1 MHILFI
7 TMFFNHYCFRQH
19 SMNKTINVTK
29 YPIRRITAK
38 GAIWVRLIDLA
49 WLGSHCSSVFIVQC
63 NIIFWCKIP
72 SSLILNIWK
81 LNNLVNGQFC
91 WKIIPRN
98 INATF
103 FWIFLPSILPKTT
116 YKCHSGSFKPKW
128 CEKYWQFHALTMPK
142 FMNNFDEYSNCSV
155 CNSVG
160 SNPNIINFELLWT

>member
-1 MHILFI
+1 MYNKILLNVCTYVICIKKLNRPIYLLSMHISFI
-7 TMFFNHYCFRQH
+7 SKVFFIIIPLWLYYCFIRQH

-38 GAIWVRLIDLA
+38 GAIWVRLMDLA

-81 LNNLVNGQFC
+81 LNNFVNGQSG

-98 INATF
+98 SIN
-103 FWIFLPSILPKTT
+103 
-116 YKCHSGSFKPKW
+116 
-128 CEKYWQFHALTMPK
+128 
-142 FMNNFDEYSNCSV
+142 
-155 CNSVG
+155 
-160 SNPNIINFELLWT
+160 